1 MPPQRNHKLVDNAL
15 LLATLPNL
23 TLPHFLSQVIAQAVT
38 YTRKRLIIVLFSRY
52 FNVHRP
58 QSGDDA
64 DQQSLTFPEMQG
76 LSHTLTWDAVQRILT
91 YTYVQATKVALEMN
105 KVLMEVDV
113 LLKADIGVGMGI
125 CFRINGDT
133 IAVPLPESISALRE
147 MYLEPG
153 DRFLATLLR
162 ILLSMGAFITSRKLI
177 IGITDDALLQN
188 KANKH
193 VLEKL
198 PRRMQR
204 VHDFVRLFKPEILA
218 DIVPI
223 NDVYG
228 PTGWDPDIQ
237 ALVVSKETLSGAEAI
252 AKHRAAHNLPPL
264 RTFLIDVISSTHIN
278 LDNNDMEW
286 LKTHKLSSTY
296 IRQWIVD
303 TSKEEEEEDE
313 EEARGKANN

>member
-1 MPPQRNHKLVDNAL
+1 
-15 LLATLPNL
+15 
-23 TLPHFLSQVIAQAVT
+23 
-38 YTRKRLIIVLFSRY
+38 
-52 FNVHRP
+52 
-58 QSGDDA
+58 
-64 DQQSLTFPEMQG
+64 
-76 LSHTLTWDAVQRILT
+76 
-91 YTYVQATKVALEMN
+91 
-105 KVLMEVDV
+105 
-113 LLKADIGVGMGI
+113 
-125 CFRINGDT
+125 
-133 IAVPLPESISALRE
+133 

-153 DRFLATLLR
+153 DRIPGDTAEGLPPPSETSLPPLYPVTALGGTFDHLHAGHK

-177 IGITDDALLQN
+177 IGITGMSSLMQSRSQSLNIIVDDALLQN

-204 VHDFVRLFKPEILA
+204 VHDFVRLFKPEILP

-237 ALVVSKETLSGAEAI
+237 ALVVSKETLSGAEASKI
-252 AKHRAAHNLPPL
+252 PCCKYRCYSALTIALIVAKHRAAHNLPPL